1 MISHDMKQ
9 AILTLHQKES
19 KIREISR
26 VLKISRNTVRRVLRG
41 QINQKPLAT
50 SRYQEAHALIK
61 EVFQLCLGNVVRVQ
75 EVLKERNDIDISYS
89 TLTRLVREMDIRQ
102 SKKKRRAGTY
112 NFDPGVEMQHD
123 TSPHRSVVGG
133 RKFTAQCASLV
144 LSYSRRLFI
153 QYYPRFT
160 RFEARV
166 FLNEA
171 FGYMGGTCTRCI
183 IDNTSVIVAGGSG
196 PDAEIA
202 PDMEV
207 FGKIFGM
214 DFVPHHIKDPDRKA
228 KVERNFSF
236 AEGNFLAGRTFSD
249 WHDLNRQ
256 ARKWCEDIAN
266 HKPKRSLG
274 MSPDEAYLM
283 EKAYLT
289 PLPVYVPP
297 VYQAAA
303 RIVDVESYVSL
314 DANKY
319 SMPERLIGK
328 EVEVQK
334 HWELVVVYFG
344 HEKVAEH
351 KRLIGQKNKRVTDP
365 RHLQRI
371 VRRLAHR
378 GPSRE
383 EKQLKGIHED
393 LDLYI
398 AELKRR
404 SKGRGIRQ
412 FRRLIEIKRSYPQ
425 ESFLPVISRA
435 LRYGLYDLNRLEQMI
450 LFHLAGDFFGIDEG
464 S

>member
-9 AILTLHQKES
+9 AILTLHQKKS

-26 VLKISRNTVRRVLRG
+26 ILKISRNTVRRVLRG
-41 QINQKPLAT
+41 QAKQKTT
-50 SRYQEAHALIK
+50 SKYQEATAHIK
-61 EVFQLCLGNVVRVQ
+61 EVFQLCRGNVVRVR

-89 TLTRLVREMDIRQ
+89 TLTRLVREMDIREN
-102 SKKKRRAGTY
+102 KRKRRSGTY

-123 TSPHRSVVGG
+123 TSPHVVVVGG
-133 RKFTAQCASLV
+133 RKLTAQCASLV

-153 QYYPRFT
+153 QYYPGFT

-166 FLNEA
+166 FLNKA
-171 FGYMGGTCTRCI
+171 FGFMGGACTRCI
-183 IDNTSVIVAGGSG
+183 IDNTSVIVACGSG

-202 PDMEV
+202 PDMKV
-207 FGKIFGM
+207 FGNMFGM
-214 DFVPHHIKDPDRKA
+214 DFVPHHIGDADRKA

-236 AEGNFLAGRTFSD
+236 IEGNFLAGRTFSD
-249 WHDLNRQ
+249 WHDFNRQ
-256 ARKWCEDIAN
+256 ARKWCEDVAN

-274 MSPDEAYLM
+274 MSPDEAFLM
-283 EKAYLT
+283 EKAYIT
-289 PLPVYVPP
+289 PLPVYIPP
-297 VYQAAA
+297 VYQAVT

-314 DANKY
+314 DTNKY
-319 SMPERLIGK
+319 SVPERLIGK

-334 HWELVVVYFG
+334 HWDLVVVYFG

-351 KRLIGQKNKRVTDP
+351 KRPIGQKNKRVTDP

-378 GPSRE
+378 GPSKE
-383 EKQLKGIHED
+383 EKQLKGIHKD

-398 AELKRR
+398 AELKKR

-412 FRRLIEIKRSYPQ
+412 FRRLIEMKRSYPQ

>member
-1 MISHDMKQ
+1 
-9 AILTLHQKES
+9 
-19 KIREISR
+19 
-26 VLKISRNTVRRVLRG
+26 
-41 QINQKPLAT
+41 
-50 SRYQEAHALIK
+50 
-61 EVFQLCLGNVVRVQ
+61 
-75 EVLKERNDIDISYS
+75 
-89 TLTRLVREMDIRQ
+89 
-102 SKKKRRAGTY
+102 
-112 NFDPGVEMQHD
+112 
-123 TSPHRSVVGG
+123 
-133 RKFTAQCASLV
+133 
-144 LSYSRRLFI
+144 
-153 QYYPRFT
+153 
-160 RFEARV
+160 
-166 FLNEA
+166 
-171 FGYMGGTCTRCI
+171 
-183 IDNTSVIVAGGSG
+183 VAA
-196 PDAEIA
+196 PVAEIA

-319 SMPERLIGK
+319 SVPERLIGK

-344 HEKVAEH
+344 REKVAEH

-378 GPSRE
+378 GPSKE

-412 FRRLIEIKRSYPQ
+412 FRRLIEMKRSYPP

>member
-1 MISHDMKQ
+1 MISHDMKH
-9 AILTLHQKES
+9 AILTLDQKKS

-26 VLKISRNTVRRVLRG
+26 ILKISRNTVRRVLRG
-41 QINQKPLAT
+41 QANQKPLTT
-50 SRYQEAHALIK
+50 SKYQEATAHIK
-61 EVFQLCLGNVVRVQ
+61 EVFQLCRGNVVRVQ

-89 TLTRLVREMDIRQ
+89 TLTRLVREMDIREN
-102 SKKKRRAGTY
+102 KRKRRAGTY

-123 TSPHRSVVGG
+123 TSPHRVVVEG
-133 RKFTAQCASLV
+133 RKVTAQCASLV

-171 FGYMGGTCTRCI
+171 FGYMGGACTRCI
-183 IDNTSVIVAGGSG
+183 IDNTSVIVASGSG

-202 PDMEV
+202 PDMKV
-207 FGKIFGM
+207 FGNMFGM
-214 DFVPHHIKDPDRKA
+214 DFVPHHIGDADRKA

-249 WHDLNRQ
+249 WHDLNTQ
-256 ARKWCEDIAN
+256 ARKWCGDVAN
-266 HKPKRSLG
+266 HKPKRSIG

-283 EKAYLT
+283 EKPYLT
-289 PLPVYVPP
+289 PLPVYIPP
-297 VYQAAA
+297 VYQAAT

-319 SMPERLIGK
+319 SVPERLIGK

-334 HWELVVVYFG
+334 HWDFVVVYFG

-378 GPSRE
+378 GPSKE
-383 EKQLKGIHED
+383 EEQLKGIHED

-398 AELKRR
+398 AEQ
-404 SKGRGIRQ
+404 GG
-412 FRRLIEIKRSYPQ
+412 
-425 ESFLPVISRA
+425 
-435 LRYGLYDLNRLEQMI
+435 
-450 LFHLAGDFFGIDEG
+450 
-464 S
+464 

>member
-1 MISHDMKQ
+1 
-9 AILTLHQKES
+9 
-19 KIREISR
+19 
-26 VLKISRNTVRRVLRG
+26 
-41 QINQKPLAT
+41 
-50 SRYQEAHALIK
+50 
-61 EVFQLCLGNVVRVQ
+61 
-75 EVLKERNDIDISYS
+75 
-89 TLTRLVREMDIRQ
+89 MDIREN
-102 SKKKRRAGTY
+102 KRKRRSGAY

-123 TSPHRSVVGG
+123 TSPHVVVVGG
-133 RKFTAQCASLV
+133 CKLTAQCASLV

-153 QYYPRFT
+153 QYYPGFT
-160 RFEARV
+160 RFEAKV
-166 FLNEA
+166 FLNKA
-171 FGYMGGTCTRCI
+171 FGFMGGTCTRCI
-183 IDNTSVIVAGGSG
+183 IDNTSVIVACGSG

-202 PDMEV
+202 PDMKV
-207 FGKIFGM
+207 FGNMFGM
-214 DFVPHHIKDPDRKA
+214 DFIPHHIKDPDRKA

-236 AEGNFLAGRTFSD
+236 IEGNFLAGRTFSD
-249 WHDLNRQ
+249 WHDFNRQ
-256 ARKWCEDIAN
+256 ARKWCGDVAN

-274 MSPDEAYLM
+274 MSPDEAFLM

-297 VYQAAA
+297 VYQAST

-319 SMPERLIGK
+319 SVPERLIGK

-334 HWELVVVYFG
+334 HWDLVVVYFG

-351 KRLIGQKNKRVTDP
+351 KRPIGQKNRRVTEP
-365 RHLQRI
+365 RHLQQI
-371 VRRLAHR
+371 IRRLAHR
-378 GPSRE
+378 GPSKE
-383 EKQLKGIHED
+383 EEQLKGIHKD

-398 AELKRR
+398 AELKKR

-412 FRRLIEIKRSYPQ
+412 FRRLIEMKRSYPQ

-450 LFHLAGDFFGIDEG
+450 LFHLAGDFFGIDEE